1 MKKSQLIMV
10 FVVVIML
17 IAGCTGATIDMQS
30 TNVGKLILNQD
41 QIKTIE
47 VIEGPTDANNVKL
60 SDSTDISTLISMI
73 NEIPVKRLTKQEDI
87 NFMQKR
93 MQEVHLN
100 INFDDYNNPVRSLQ
114 GEFLIWPDGYIYAV
128 DVDSMEGSQ
137 RTISYLSESKY
148 PEIYEWI
155 NDKLKQPE

>member
-1 MKKSQLIMV
+1 
-10 FVVVIML
+10 ML
-17 IAGCTGATIDMQS
+17 IAGCSGTTIDMQS

-41 QIKTIE
+41 QIKTIA
-47 VIEGPTDANNVKL
+47 VIEGPTDANKVKIG
-60 SDSTDISTLISMI
+60 DSNDISTLISMI
-73 NEIPVKRLTKQEDI
+73 KEISVKRLTKQEDI
-87 NFMQKR
+87 NFAQKR

-100 INFDDYNNPVRSLQ
+100 IIFDDYNNPVRLLQ
-114 GEFLIWPDGYIYAV
+114 GAFLIWPDGYICAL

-155 NDKLKQPE
+155 NDKLQRPK

>member
-1 MKKSQLIMV
+1 MKKLPLLMASLIL
-10 FVVVIML
+10 IIL
-17 IAGCTGATIDMQS
+17 IAGCTEAKTDSQATE
-30 TNVGKLILNQD
+30 VGKLILNQD

-47 VIEGPTDANNVKL
+47 VIEGPPDANTVKL
-60 SDSTDISTLISMI
+60 SDSADISTLKSMI

-100 INFDDYNNPVRSLQ
+100 INFDDYNNPVRILQ
-114 GEFLIWPDGYIYAV
+114 GEFLIWPDGYIYTV

-137 RTISYLSESKY
+137 RTISYLSELQY
-148 PEIYEWI
+148 PEIYQWLI
-155 NDKLKQPE
+155 DKTKQP